1 MLRRSLSSFFCLS
14 AKDSKNIVRHATEAI
29 RANGFV
35 FVTDLFEDEDEFRKF
50 RGRLQEHAAK
60 IFRDLENHK
69 DGDIGIGSVSGF
81 HEICLRSKCRYD
93 LPTWIHGC
101 ESTYSWREEEAFPE
115 SLLFTLEEIV
125 RNVLNEDNNNESVE
139 RAFSG
144 IVVSRPESPDQYWH
158 ADSLHEER
166 SHRPANVLNVLV
178 ATDSIPVQKGPTEFI
193 PGSHIMTN
201 HYTNKN
207 IDSNIV
213 YQNEKNTPES
223 IGMSSGSAF
232 TMALP
237 ARSAVIFDD
246 RILHRG
252 LGNMSI
258 EDRDVAY
265 FSYKRSG
272 FMTDTHFEATR
283 SLYDGNNCYSSAVK

>member
-1 MLRRSLSSFFCLS
+1 MLQRSLSSFFCLS
-14 AKDSKNIVRHATEAI
+14 AKDSGNIVCRATEAI

-35 FVTDLFEDEDEFRKF
+35 FVTDLFEDKDEFR
-50 RGRLQEHAAK
+50 RYRERLKRYSENV
-60 IFRDLENHK
+60 FRDLKNHEE
-69 DGDIGIGSVSGF
+69 GDIGIGSASGF

-101 ESTYSWREEEAFPE
+101 ESRYSWSEEDAFPE
-115 SLLFTLEEIV
+115 SLLFCLEEIV
-125 RNVLNEDNNNESVE
+125 RSVLNEESENDNVE

-144 IVVSRPESPDQYWH
+144 IVVSNPGSPDQYWH

-178 ATDSIPVQKGPTEFI
+178 ATDSIPVLKGPTEFI

-201 HYTNKN
+201 HYSNERV
-207 IDSNIV
+207 DSNIV
-213 YQNEKNTPES
+213 YQNETNTPES
-223 IGMSSGSAF
+223 IGMSSGGAF

-252 LGNMSI
+252 LGNMSSG
-258 EDRDVAY
+258 DRDVAY

-283 SLYDGNNCYSSAVK
+283 SLYDGNECFDGGI